1 MMTYQFCKELKVIEI
16 QNTNTLL
23 RKQNFKKEY
32 NFFLTSYAWKLIIY
46 FSFILFATA
55 TSILGHCWWASLLPW
70 IQAFLRPLQSTQLQ
84 VSSKVM
90 KIVKFKGA

>member
-32 NFFLTSYAWKLIIY
+32 NFFLNKLCLKTDY
-46 FSFILFATA
+46 TLFFY
-55 TSILGHCWWASLLPW
+55 SIRYRYVHFGALLMSQPTPLVPSLLTAVAINPTTSL
-70 IQAFLRPLQSTQLQ
+70 IKTDEN
-84 VSSKVM
+84 SK
-90 KIVKFKGA
+90 I